1 MNKVF
6 LLIIFTCFFIKG
18 DFQLEVTE
26 GQREPLQMAMVLQTS
41 ATSQQEN
48 LSKELSKIIH
58 LDLQSTGLFQF
69 SDPSTFL
76 EKSIPLNNRPR
87 FVDWRLIHV
96 QFVINLEISL
106 TNDNKVRISYRLWDA
121 LTEQLL
127 ISSTLETELRYQR
140 RLAHLV
146 ADAIYS
152 RLTGEAGYF
161 DTRIIYVTEEAK
173 GLKQKKRLAIMDQDG
188 KNHKYLTSGEHIVL
202 TPRFSPN
209 LQRIT
214 YLSYEK
220 KIPHVYVYDLE
231 TGKHDLVGAFPGM
244 TFAPRFGPNEK
255 DLVMSQAV
263 GGRTDIYHIDL
274 NTRRFKKLT
283 HGNWI
288 DTSPCYDP
296 KGEKIVFNSDRGGTK
311 QIYVM
316 DKNGRD
322 VKRISFGSGT
332 YSTPVWSPRGD
343 YIAFTKT
350 DKRNFYIGVMR
361 PDGSGERL
369 IATGYIVEGPTW
381 APNGRTLMF
390 TRTDK
395 KPGKQAN
402 ASWVYAIDI
411 TGFNERRIKTPQYA
425 SDPAWSAPLP
435 KS

>member
-1 MNKVF
+1 MRTLAFIVF
-6 LLIIFTCFFIKG
+6 FTCMFCRSE
-18 DFQLEVTE
+18 FQLEVTE
-26 GQREPLQMAMVLQTS
+26 GHREPLQMAMFVQPSES
-41 ATSQQEN
+41 ADQKQ
-48 LSKELSKIIH
+48 LSDNLSKIIH

-69 SDPSTFL
+69 TDPKTFL
-76 EKSIPLNNRPR
+76 EKDIPLNNPPR
-87 FVDWRLIHV
+87 FVDWRLLQV
-96 QFVINLEISL
+96 QFVVNLQINLL
-106 TNDNKVRISYRLWDA
+106 ANNKVQIIYRVWDA

-127 ISSTLETELRYQR
+127 ISATLETEARYQR

-161 DTRIIYVTEEAK
+161 DTRIVYVTEEAK
-173 GLKQKKRLAIMDQDG
+173 GLAQKKRLAIMDQDG
-188 KNHKYLTSGEHIVL
+188 GNHKYLTSGKHIVL
-202 TPRFSPN
+202 TPRFSAN

-231 TGKHDLVGAFPGM
+231 TGQHELVGAFPGM
-244 TFAPRFGPNEK
+244 TFAPRFGPKET
-255 DLVMSQAV
+255 DLIMSQAV

-274 NTRRFKKLT
+274 KTRRFKRLT
-283 HGNWI
+283 QGNWI

-296 KGEKIVFNSDRGGTK
+296 AGEKIVFNSDRGGTK
-311 QIYVM
+311 QLYMM
-316 DKNGRD
+316 DKKEGG
-322 VKRISFGSGT
+322 VKRISFGDGN
-332 YSTPVWSPRGD
+332 YATPVWSPRGD

-350 DKRNFYIGVMR
+350 HKGSFYIGVMR

-369 IATGYIVEGPTW
+369 VSTGYIVEGPTW

-402 ASWVYAIDI
+402 PSWIYAIDM
-411 TGFNERRIKTPQYA
+411 TGFNERRVKTPQYG
-425 SDPAWSAPLP
+425 SDPSWSAPLP
-435 KS
+435 KA